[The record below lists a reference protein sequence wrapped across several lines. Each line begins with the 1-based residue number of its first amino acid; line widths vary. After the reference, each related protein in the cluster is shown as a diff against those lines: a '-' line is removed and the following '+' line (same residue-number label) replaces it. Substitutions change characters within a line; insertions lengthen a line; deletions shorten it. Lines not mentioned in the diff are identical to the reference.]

1 MSDFLDF
8 FRIKK
13 NLINLLLLG
22 ILVLALPLGV
32 DLIRQ
37 QQIIKSRALAEPI
50 VFAGDNVEQKDG
62 KWIAK
67 APQISLEITSPLG
80 PPASPRPSTSP
91 SPGSSPSPSGTK
103 FVLYWGNTPVSIR
116 ITLEGKYGIT
126 WLNHA
131 GLDPGVTIGGARTA
145 GIIGPDYWP
154 GYSVYRGDPN
164 VVNNADLSPYSQPAE
179 LIGHP
184 ERLVLYW
191 GSTPKENRL
200 PLEGKY
206 NLTWLNHA
214 GLPAGMG
221 LDAARSAGII
231 GSNYWPGYSVYNGDR
246 SVLTNADLAPYA
258 KPQELK

>member
-116 ITLEGKYGIT
+116 ITLEGKY
-126 WLNHA
+126 
-131 GLDPGVTIGGARTA
+131 D
-145 GIIGPDYWP
+145 
-154 GYSVYRGDPN
+154 
-164 VVNNADLSPYSQPAE
+164 
-179 LIGHP
+179 
-184 ERLVLYW
+184 
-191 GSTPKENRL
+191 
-200 PLEGKY
+200 
-206 NLTWLNHA
+206 LTWLNHA